1 MSYGICRLPLRVFFF
16 SWFPWPA
23 CPCSESEDSEIRIC
37 EFIPA
42 TACVLLR
49 VFLFLYFEFI
59 SGFDALH
66 TVLNSGFVHTL
77 PKEQASSAQQILFLA
92 GS

>member
-1 MSYGICRLPLRVFFF
+1 MSYGICQLPLRVFVFF

-23 CPCSESEDSEIRIC
+23 CLPLGFPVCFDGVPPNPRIPRSEF

-49 VFLFLYFEFI
+49 VFFLYFEFI

-66 TVLNSGFVHTL
+66 TVLNSGLVHT
-77 PKEQASSAQQILFLA
+77 
-92 GS
+92 